1 MKRFL
6 SVFLTFII
14 VFGMQII
21 PVAEKQDQPTSKN
34 AVLCALYES
43 DIKTIREAIDIG
55 LITCEELTKYY
66 IERIEKYNK
75 PYNCFITLCDDAV
88 EQARQRDEQ
97 LSKGEAQGTLF
108 GIPVVIKDNIDL
120 AGYYTTNGHYK
131 DKLTVAEKNA
141 RVVDYLLEQG
151 AVIIGKTNM
160 STDAQDARTS
170 YSKIAGETKNAYNTL
185 LAPGGSSGGTAV
197 AVSLD
202 FCVAG
207 LGTDTNSSLRIP
219 AILNGCVTVR
229 PTLKKVSFEG
239 CTHLNSGRDVIGA
252 ITRSVYDQAIMLD
265 VLTNGE
271 YEYTKNLN
279 NDGFKDKKIG
289 VLTELCSAVDVSIV
303 KETDA
308 QTREKLIKQMGVN
321 DRKEQNIDPEIIK
334 AFERAKTEL
343 ESCGAEVVT
352 VSLPNIFDMLYP
364 TFAEA
369 KYSYKTQFY
378 NKFKAFMDE
387 NGLDAVVFP
396 SYLSTPLKSGTDENG
411 KNWNVWQ
418 GQYFINNCK
427 TISPSAGMPAASVV
441 IGYHSSGAGIGM
453 EIVAD
458 KNCEQM
464 LLDMAYTYTEKYNYR
479 TAPTGTPNIYEEYGN
494 GTLQELIHL
503 NLKQTNAEVSEEIEI
518 PAQIKNETTE
528 ENTPNKRLIVP
539 VAVAVGAVAVMGVIA
554 IIKTVQTR
562 KRNKGM

>member
-378 NKFKAFMDE
+378 NQFKAFMDE

-453 EIVAD
+453 EFVAD

>member
-378 NKFKAFMDE
+378 NQFKAFMDE

-453 EIVAD
+453 EFVAD

-479 TAPTGTPNIYEEYGN
+479 TAPAGTPNIYEEYGN